1 MKTVVFR
8 LKDNV
13 DDGDTILVHL
23 VKIYKNKRIQ
33 SKTNSHPQIEKLM
46 NINFEKVINTDK
58 TLLKFIQASIK
69 LIYTSNGDLRK

>member
-1 MKTVVFR
+1 MKTVVFY

-13 DDGDTILVHL
+13 DDGDTIFVDL

-58 TLLKFIQASIK
+58 TLPKFIQAFAK
-69 LIYTSNGDLRK
+69 LIYTSIGDLRK

>member
-1 MKTVVFR
+1 MKTVVFH

-13 DDGDTILVHL
+13 DDGDTILVDL

-69 LIYTSNGDLRK
+69 LIYTSNGYLRK

>member
-1 MKTVVFR
+1 M
-8 LKDNV
+8 
-13 DDGDTILVHL
+13 DDGDTILVDL

-69 LIYTSNGDLRK
+69 LIYTSNGYLRK